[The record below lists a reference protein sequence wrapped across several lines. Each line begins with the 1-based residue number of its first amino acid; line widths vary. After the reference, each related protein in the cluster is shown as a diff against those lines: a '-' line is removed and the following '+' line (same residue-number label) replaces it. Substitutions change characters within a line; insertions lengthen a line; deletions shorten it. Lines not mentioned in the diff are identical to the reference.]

1 VNNALKKFIH
11 LCLWEMGSCSSSGG
25 HPSFTA
31 KKKISFSN
39 FEVIFEVIFEMI
51 FEVIFYAPPTGAH

>member
-39 FEVIFEVIFEMI
+39 FEVIFEVIF
-51 FEVIFYAPPTGAH
+51 